1 MKAIFIAVVFVL
13 VAAAA
18 AQAGDYVMLG
28 ADHVTLGTDYVTFG
42 EVSGAR
48 PGKKKLLLF
57 F

>member
-28 ADHVTLGTDYVTFG
+28 ADHVKLGTDYVTFG
-42 EVSGAR
+42 EVSGGR
-48 PGKKKLLLF
+48 PGKKLLLF